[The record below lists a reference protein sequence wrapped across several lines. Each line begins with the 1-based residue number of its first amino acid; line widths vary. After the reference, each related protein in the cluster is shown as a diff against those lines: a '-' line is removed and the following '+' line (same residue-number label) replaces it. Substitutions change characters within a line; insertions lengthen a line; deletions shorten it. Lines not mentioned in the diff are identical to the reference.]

1 MKRAGRFFVAMAAAM
16 TIACGGSEDGGSSSP
31 TGPSSSS
38 SSNNPPPQSSCTA
51 APAAPSL
58 LRVAAQNGSQVTL
71 EWSAVTTATQY
82 EVMVGTTPSSSN
94 TLLTNTGQNS
104 YTFTAPTGTHY
115 ARVQAKNACGGS
127 AASNE
132 VSFTVSASQ

>member
-1 MKRAGRFFVAMAAAM
+1 M
-16 TIACGGSEDGGSSSP
+16 
-31 TGPSSSS
+31 
-38 SSNNPPPQSSCTA
+38 
-51 APAAPSL
+51 
-58 LRVAAQNGSQVTL
+58 L
-71 EWSAVTTATQY
+71 EWSASNGATQY

-104 YTFTAPTGTHY
+104 YAFTAPTGTHY

-132 VSFTVSASQ
+132 ITFFVSPQ